1 MTSGERY
8 CIGHLRCDSRREC
21 AQRHVRYLS
30 EASRSTGMRRLR
42 RLLRA
47 AKSQKPQF
55 AGFSV
60 LAVCVGLAAARTI
73 IGGFPEPETKSEATE
88 VLGVDSWPGRL
99 NASSQPA
106 WSRLE
111 SLLNASSRLTRS
123 LHLHRRLSALAGCDM
138 FATCSGHGR
147 CRGLTGQCECYPGWN
162 GTDCGQRTGY
172 FCEQPDFTGVDCDA
186 CSKNIFTDNCRL
198 ECDMFVDCNGHG
210 RCDGLTG
217 RCLCDSNWQ
226 KYHDCSQGPCTNGF
240 TGRSCK
246 LCSKNIFTG
255 ECIQ

>member
-1 MTSGERY
+1 
-8 CIGHLRCDSRREC
+8 
-21 AQRHVRYLS
+21 
-30 EASRSTGMRRLR
+30 MRRLR

-47 AKSQKPQF
+47 AKGRQLQ
-55 AGFSV
+55 GFSL

-73 IGGFPEPETKSEATE
+73 IGEFPEPETKLVDTE

-111 SLLNASSRLTRS
+111 SLVNASSRPTRS
-123 LHLHRRLSALAGCDM
+123 LHRRLSARHLLEDGCPSSCRPCAQTGWKSVTITGKGVTITGTDCIAGCDM

-162 GTDCGQRTGY
+162 GTDCSQRTGY
-172 FCEQPDFTGVDCDA
+172 FCEQPDFTGIDCDA
-186 CSKNIFTDNCRL
+186 CSKNFFTDNCAQ
-198 ECDMFVDCNGHG
+198 ECDMFVDCSGHG

-217 RCLCDSNWQ
+217 ECLCFSTWQ
-226 KYHDCSQGPCTNGF
+226 KYDD
-240 TGRSCK
+240 
-246 LCSKNIFTG
+246 
-255 ECIQ
+255 